1 MAGVIRERQ
10 DDGVEETRHVRSRS
24 SLDALPPC
32 VIGLAYR
39 NRKRRFFVPSTN
51 NCFAGIPCSFVMVDS
66 GCNSLLLPFPQA
78 EQDDCTFEIDVGLLE
93 PFLGNEFKWSISGSS
108 SVGSIT
114 LRIENRNESVPVG
127 WMQLAFS
134 RQVQLDYLRFHLG
147 SGAANALKNHGK
159 LLPDHKRALRD
170 FLTDLGGRVS
180 KERKHALLGQYYLD
194 QVCCIQRGSVMF
206 MVDRNIS
213 NPINIDHIAN
223 QCDEFARPLVGNY
236 DGFDDLEDEDHDGDD
251 NEDRRL
257 PWDPTDY
264 IDEADVARDWTWN
277 GKVHILATRISG
289 PVPLQ

>member
-1 MAGVIRERQ
+1 MAGVVREREE
-10 DDGVEETRHVRSRS
+10 DDVEETRHVRPRS

-39 NRKRRFFVPSTN
+39 NRKHHFFVPSTN
-51 NCFAGIPCSFVMVDS
+51 NIFAGIPFSYVMVDS

-78 EQDDCTFEIDVGLLE
+78 EQDDGTFEIDMGPLE

-108 SVGSIT
+108 GTGAVGSKT
-114 LRIENRNESVPVG
+114 LRIENRNDSVPVG

-147 SGAANALKNHGK
+147 SGAAKALKNHGK
-159 LLPDHKRALRD
+159 LLRDDKRALRD
-170 FLTDLGGRVS
+170 FLTALGGRIS

-194 QVCCIQRGSVMF
+194 QVCCIQSGSVMF

-213 NPINIDHIAN
+213 NPINITQVAN
-223 QCDEFARPLVGNY
+223 QCDEFANRLVRDF

-251 NEDRRL
+251 EDRRL
-257 PWDPTDY
+257 SWDPTDY
-264 IDEADVARDWTWN
+264 IDEAD
-277 GKVHILATRISG
+277 
-289 PVPLQ
+289 